1 MRSPKK
7 MVAGLILVCAAVTAS
22 GCGGSADRPEGAT
35 PAPTGFSATLTNAPE
50 FRLQSVSGG
59 ELALSDTNGKVRLID
74 FWATWCAPCV
84 EEIPMLQEL
93 HAKYR
98 DQGFEIIAIA
108 EEEAAI
114 LAEFV
119 DEHDIA
125 YPNLV
130 GTADVAQSYR
140 VLGLPSAFLVDGEG
154 RIVER
159 WQGPKPAKVLEEK
172 IRGLLGPV

>member
-1 MRSPKK
+1 MRSPKNA
-7 MVAGLILVCAAVTAS
+7 VPILICAAAVTA
-22 GCGGSADRPEGAT
+22 GCGGSADPPEGGE
-35 PAPTGFSATLTNAPE
+35 PAPAGFSATLTSAPE
-50 FRLQSVSGG
+50 FRLESVAGG
-59 ELALSDTNGKVRLID
+59 EVALSDSNGKVRLID

-98 DQGFEIIAIA
+98 DQGFEILAIS
-108 EEEAAI
+108 EEEAEI

-119 DEHDIA
+119 DEHDIG

-130 GTADVAQSYR
+130 GTAGVAQSYR

-172 IRGLLGPV
+172 IRGLLGPA